1 MRYNGAMS
9 LGLMLQQID
18 IARGE
23 HKGSRQFCQAMV
35 VMVIVGLV
43 LFGVFAWKTSNYY
56 LAIGEALG
64 IALKPLFDHMSKL
77 SGDNVAILKESSKII
92 SKTPNQDVNQDN
104 LTESIRRQ
112 QLSERQRRYE

>member
-9 LGLMLQQID
+9 LGLMVQQID

-23 HKGSRQFCQAMV
+23 HKGSRKFCEAMIV
-35 VMVIVGLV
+35 VVILV
-43 LFGVFAWKTSNYY
+43 LILFGIFAWQTSNYY

-64 IALKPLFDHMSKL
+64 IALKPLFDHKSKL
-77 SGDNVAILKESSKII
+77 SSDNVALLKESGKII
-92 SKTPNQDVNQDN
+92 SETPTQDN
-104 LTESIRRQ
+104 LTEDIRRQ